1 MAVDGRIAGD
11 QQPGALG
18 LDAPAALIVEEA
30 GPLAG
35 EEGSGAVAV
44 VGDEQ
49 KAGAVRERN
58 ALLGR
63 PRVYS
68 LRERHDA
75 AEGVSVNPVQA
86 GRRGRIEGEARAG
99 AGQAG

>member
-18 LDAPAALIVEEA
+18 LDAPAALVVEEA
-30 GPLAG
+30 GPLTG
-35 EEGSGAVAV
+35 EEGSGAVAL

-49 KAGAVRERN
+49 KAGAVRDRN

-63 PRVYS
+63 PPVYS

-75 AEGVSVNPVQA
+75 AEGFSLNGIPA
-86 GRRGRIEGEARAG
+86 GSRERIEVEARSG
-99 AGQAG
+99 A